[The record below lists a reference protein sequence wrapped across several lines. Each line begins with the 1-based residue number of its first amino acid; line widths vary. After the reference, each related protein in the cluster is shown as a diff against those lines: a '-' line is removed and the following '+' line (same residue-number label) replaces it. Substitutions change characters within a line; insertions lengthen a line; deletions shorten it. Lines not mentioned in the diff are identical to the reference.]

1 MKKVCALIV
10 LMMVMLT
17 GCGDK
22 MTDGKNL
29 IAADCIIYEITSS
42 PIPMPDDIHSS
53 YGNED
58 MVFRTYDE
66 VAKYIETLY
75 VYDGTERI
83 IEKLK
88 SYDESF
94 FDTKV
99 LYFGHTYDSGNVRYE
114 ITGTALTENDA
125 GEKCVEVYAKGDWEK
140 IIESGASYS
149 FFVTLEKSDAETVND
164 DNFSV
169 VVYSK

>member
-1 MKKVCALIV
+1 MKKLCALIIL
-10 LMMVMLT
+10 LMVTLT

-22 MTDGKNL
+22 MTAGKNL
-29 IAADCIIYEITSS
+29 ITAECIIYEITSS
-42 PIPMPDDIHSS
+42 PLPMPDNIHSN

-58 MVFRTYDE
+58 MVFRSYDE
-66 VAKYIETLY
+66 VEKYIETLY
-75 VYDGTERI
+75 VFDGTESI

-88 SYDESF
+88 TYDESF
-94 FDTKV
+94 FTTKM
-99 LYFGHTYDSGNVRYE
+99 LYFGHTYDSGNVKYK

-125 GEKCVEVYAKGDWEK
+125 GEKCVEVYAKGDWENT
-140 IIESGASYS
+140 IESGASYS

-169 VVYSK
+169 EVYYK